1 MENITNEILEYF
13 TSKIGENI
21 YIDIGDVKN
30 IKVMLKSFYPES
42 YSHREVCYGVYS
54 NINISIAVSFS
65 SLVLNNIDN
74 KFFHINNLYFVVENK
89 RIPFYMSFCNRQI
102 DKMLIDLS
110 GKVKFPFEYIEIKED
125 VENKVFNRFE
135 FIDLFD

>member
-54 NINISIAVSFS
+54 NINIIRS
-65 SLVLNNIDN
+65 NI
-74 KFFHINNLYFVVENK
+74 F
-89 RIPFYMSFCNRQI
+89 
-102 DKMLIDLS
+102 
-110 GKVKFPFEYIEIKED
+110 
-125 VENKVFNRFE
+125 
-135 FIDLFD
+135 